1 MSELKSRQ
9 IFSNIQIV
17 ILLSILVSISIIFR
31 IVVFPFELPIYQDG
45 EVYFWYANDMSIL
58 NDFPGWG
65 KDRFPNTLWPTLLSG
80 FFSIVDSN
88 NFIDY
93 MTLQRIVTV
102 GISIVTVIP
111 IFFLCKKFVDPLY
124 AVIGSSLFLFDPRL
138 IQSSLNGLTEPLFLL
153 LGIISILLFLSKR
166 MICIFISFGILALF
180 ALTRYEGLV
189 LIIPFSIMFFWR
201 YRSRKYLIRYLICIT
216 IFLTIIF
223 SVDFLKN
230 ETIDNSTFVY
240 LFAGSTNIAKGNV
253 ELQNGCDIGDETT
266 NCISKNTKTFF
277 GIFYST
283 ISNIIKYYGWMLVP
297 LFLVFIPIG
306 LFKFLK
312 NRNFEKWTIIIC
324 MIFMLLPA
332 FYAFSRDFQEMR
344 YLYIQIPLLCV
355 IASLSIKFFSE
366 KINREKIVITLFLSC
381 IILTGGIFYYDQ
393 VYVDNKQ
400 EKEYFEIAKK
410 INSTM
415 KVTNEIF
422 PADKYIRSAKI
433 AELSEFPVLRNS
445 FELFSLKVISIDE
458 TCNNIEHSLCFKN
471 KISIDEKE
479 TLREFLEFA
488 KENDLGHL
496 VIDDDGD
503 DVKFLYDIFHNENNF
518 KFLEKIY
525 DSTNYGFEYHVK
537 FYKIDYEIVEE
548 YYGYEL

>member
-1 MSELKSRQ
+1 MSELKTA
-9 IFSNIQIV
+9 INLSNIQIV
-17 ILLSILVSISIIFR
+17 ILISILVLISIIFR

-58 NDFPGWG
+58 NDFPGWE

-80 FFSIVDSN
+80 FFSIINSN

-93 MTLQRIVTV
+93 MVLQRILTI
-102 GISIVTVIP
+102 GISSITVIP
-111 IFFLCKKFVDPLY
+111 IFFLCKKFVDPRY

-138 IQSSLNGLTEPLFLL
+138 IQNSLNGLTEPLFLL
-153 LGIISILLFLSKR
+153 LGTISILLFLSKR
-166 MICIFISFGILALF
+166 MIWIFTSFGILALF

-253 ELQNGCDIGDETT
+253 ELQNGCNVDDEATD
-266 NCISKNTKTFF
+266 CISKNTKTFF